1 VSKGAQQLLAIVR
14 EIYPNQRVEF
24 EHNVA
29 ERGGLYV
36 DIYLPRLH
44 IAFEYDGIQ
53 HFKFIEHFHSSK
65 QGFIQARKRDLR
77 KNTMCEDLGITLV
90 RVAYDEPMT
99 KEDIMQKIDQA
110 FKEELDG

>member
-1 VSKGAQQLLAIVR
+1 MSKGAQQLLAIVR

-53 HFKFIEHFHSSK
+53 HFEFVEHFHGNQ
-65 QGFIQARKRDLR
+65 QGFIQARKRDLQ
-77 KNTMCEDLGITLV
+77 KNTVCEDLGIALV
-90 RVAYDEPMT
+90 RVAYDESMT
-99 KEDIMQKIDQA
+99 KDNVMSKI
-110 FKEELDG
+110 EEALDG